1 VHDNFETK
9 YELTIMVREVVEQV
23 VLVHKVL
30 DIDYLHMFDVNAMFA
45 NQLIFDAARNTK
57 TNDTILHNS
66 NILTFRSSTVVFVD
80 CSTFSLLSFSNAN
93 VEELNEL

>member
-1 VHDNFETK
+1 
-9 YELTIMVREVVEQV
+9 MVREVVEQV

-57 TNDTILHNS
+57 TSDTRV
-66 NILTFRSSTVVFVD
+66 T
-80 CSTFSLLSFSNAN
+80 
-93 VEELNEL
+93 